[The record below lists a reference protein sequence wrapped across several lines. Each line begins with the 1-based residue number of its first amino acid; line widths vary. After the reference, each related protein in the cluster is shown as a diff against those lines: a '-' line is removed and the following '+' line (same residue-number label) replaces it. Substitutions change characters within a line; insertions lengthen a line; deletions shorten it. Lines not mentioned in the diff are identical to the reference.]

1 MIRSIVIAIAILT
14 SINCFAQSRTSS
26 PYSFFGLGQQTFKG
40 TIENRSMGSM
50 LTYADSVH
58 INLRNP
64 AAYGNLRVTTYSL
77 GAVHS
82 ETWASTESESDSYS
96 ATSIEY
102 VSIGIPLGR
111 KAAFGFGLV
120 PFNSVGYEIGN
131 ITETLYSRF
140 TGTGS
145 INRAYLGFGYK
156 ITPELSIGGEFRYN
170 FGEETNS
177 SSVAVAGV
185 QFGTNEIN
193 ETDFSGASFN
203 LGLHYQKMI
212 NEKLEIQAS
221 AVYSPESDLN
231 AKNERTLSTFLLTTD
246 LNENIVSTRTPELDE
261 QDLKLPSELTFG
273 LTIGQ
278 PLKWN
283 AGVEYST
290 RGSSAITSRSFAP
303 AGTTFKDAASY
314 RAGGFY
320 IPNYNSV
327 TSYWDRVVYR
337 GGIRYEELG
346 LEISGDGVNSSD
358 INEFGISFGLGLP
371 IGKRTGFS
379 NANIG
384 FEIGQRGTEDFGLI
398 RERFFNVSIGLSL
411 NDVWFIK
418 RKYN

>member
-1 MIRSIVIAIAILT
+1 MIRSLVIAIVIFT

-50 LTYADSVH
+50 LTYVDSVH

-64 AAYGNLRVTTYSL
+64 AAYGNLRVTTYAL

-82 ETWASTESESDSYS
+82 ETWASTETESDTYS
-96 ATSIEY
+96 ATTIEY
-102 VSIGIPLGR
+102 VSIGIPLGK

-120 PFNSVGYEIGN
+120 PFNSVGYEIGS
-131 ITETLYSRF
+131 ITETVYSRF

-156 ITPELSIGGEFRYN
+156 ITPALSIGGEFRYN
-170 FGEETNS
+170 FGEETNG
-177 SSVAVAGV
+177 SSVALAGL
-185 QFGTNEIN
+185 QFGTNETN
-193 ETDFSGASFN
+193 ETDFSGASIN

-212 NEKLEIQAS
+212 TNKLELQAS

-231 AKNERTLSTFLLTTD
+231 AKNERSLSTFSLSAD
-246 LNENIVSTRTPELDE
+246 FNEFTVSRRASEFDE
-261 QDLKLPSELTFG
+261 QELKLPSELTFG
-273 LTIGQ
+273 LTVGQ

-283 AGVEYST
+283 AGIEYST

-303 AGTTFKDAASY
+303 SGTTFKDAATF

-337 GGIRYEELG
+337 GGLRFEELG
-346 LEISGDGVNSSD
+346 LEVSGDGANSAD

-371 IGKRTGFS
+371 IGNRSGFS
-379 NANIG
+379 NANVGI
-384 FEIGQRGTEDFGLI
+384 EIGQRGTEDFGLI
-398 RERFFNVSIGLSL
+398 RERFFNISIGLSL

>member
-1 MIRSIVIAIAILT
+1 MIRSLIIAIVFFT

-50 LTYADSVH
+50 LTYVDSVH

-64 AAYGNLRVTTYSL
+64 AAYANLRVTTYSL

-82 ETWASTESESDSYS
+82 KTWSSTEDQSDSYD

-102 VSIGIPLGR
+102 VSIGIPVGK

-131 ITETLYSRF
+131 VTETLYSRYS
-140 TGTGS
+140 GEGS
-145 INRAYLGFGYK
+145 ISRAYLGLGYK

-170 FGEETNS
+170 FGQETNS
-177 SSVAVAGV
+177 SSVAISDA

-203 LGLHYQKMI
+203 FGLHYQKMI
-212 NEKLEIQAS
+212 NDRLELQAS
-221 AVYSPESDLN
+221 AVYSPESDIN
-231 AKNERTLSTFLLTTD
+231 AKNDRTFSNFILGANLAETT
-246 LNENIVSTRTPELDE
+246 VSIRESEPNE

-273 LTIGQ
+273 VTIGK
-278 PLKWN
+278 PREWN
-283 AGVEYST
+283 IGVEYST
-290 RGSSAITSRSFAP
+290 RGTSAITSRSFAP
-303 AGTTFKDAASY
+303 VGTVFKDANSF
-314 RAGGFY
+314 RAGGFF
-320 IPNYNSV
+320 IPNYNSI

-337 GGIRYEELG
+337 GGIRYEQLG
-346 LEISGDGVNSSD
+346 LELSGNGVNSSD

-371 IGKRTGFS
+371 IGRGSGFS
-379 NANIG
+379 NANVG
-384 FEIGQRGTEDFGLI
+384 FEFGQRGTQDAGLI
-398 RERFFNVSIGLSL
+398 RERFVNFSIGLSL

>member
-1 MIRSIVIAIAILT
+1 MIRSLIIAIVLFT
-14 SINCFAQSRTSS
+14 SINSFAQSRTSS

-50 LTYADSVH
+50 LTYVDSVH

-82 ETWASTESESDSYS
+82 KTWATTDTENDSYD
-96 ATSIEY
+96 ATTIEY
-102 VSIGIPLGR
+102 VSIGIPVG
-111 KAAFGFGLV
+111 KKSAFGFGLV

-131 ITETLYSRF
+131 VTETLYSRY
-140 TGTGS
+140 TGEGS
-145 INRAYLGFGYK
+145 ISRAYFGLGYK

-177 SSVAVAGV
+177 SSVAVGDV
-185 QFGTNEIN
+185 QFGTNENN

-203 LGLHYQKMI
+203 FGLHYQKMI
-212 NEKLEIQAS
+212 SDQLELQAS
-221 AVYSPESDLN
+221 AVYSPESNIN
-231 AKNERTLSTFLLTTD
+231 AKNERTFSNFILGANLTETTVNQRESELS
-246 LNENIVSTRTPELDE
+246 EE
-261 QDLKLPSELTFG
+261 DLKLPSELTLG
-273 LTIGQ
+273 VTIGK
-278 PLKWN
+278 PLEWN
-283 AGVEYST
+283 IGVEYST
-290 RGSSAITSRSFAP
+290 RGTSAITSRSFAP
-303 AGTTFKDAASY
+303 QGTVFKDADSF

-320 IPNYNSV
+320 IPNYNSI

-346 LEISGDGVNSSD
+346 LELSGNGVNSSD

-371 IGKRTGFS
+371 IGRGNGFS

-384 FEIGQRGTEDFGLI
+384 VEFGQRGTQDAGLI
-398 RERFFNVSIGLSL
+398 KERFVNFSIGLSL
-411 NDVWFIK
+411 NDIWFIK

>member
-1 MIRSIVIAIAILT
+1 MIRSLVIAIVLFT
-14 SINCFAQSRTSS
+14 SINSFAQSRTSS

-50 LTYADSVH
+50 LTYVDSVH

-64 AAYGNLRVTTYSL
+64 AAYANLRVTTYSL

-82 ETWASTESESDSYS
+82 KTWASTEAESASFD
-96 ATSIEY
+96 ATTIEY
-102 VSIGIPLGR
+102 VSIGIPVGR

-131 ITETLYSRF
+131 VTETLYSRF
-140 TGTGS
+140 TGEGS
-145 INRAYLGFGYK
+145 INRAYVGLGYK

-170 FGEETNS
+170 FGQETNS
-177 SSVAVAGV
+177 SSVAVGGV
-185 QFGTNEIN
+185 QFGTNEVN

-203 LGLHYQKMI
+203 FGLHYQKMI
-212 NEKLEIQAS
+212 SEELELQAS
-221 AVYSPESDLN
+221 AVYSPQSNLN
-231 AKNERTLSTFLLTTD
+231 AKNERTLSTFSVGPNLI
-246 LNENIVSTRTPELDE
+246 ENTVNTRESELGE
-261 QDLKLPSELTFG
+261 QELKLPSELTFG
-273 LTIGQ
+273 LTIGK
-278 PLKWN
+278 PRKWN
-283 AGVEYST
+283 LGAEYST
-290 RGSSAITSRSFAP
+290 RGTSAITSRSFAP
-303 AGTTFKDAASY
+303 AGTVFKDADSY

-320 IPNYNSV
+320 IPNYNSI
-327 TSYWDRVVYR
+327 TSYWDRVVFR

-346 LEISGDGVNSSD
+346 LELSGNGINSSD

-371 IGKRTGFS
+371 IGRRNGFS

-384 FEIGQRGTEDFGLI
+384 VEFGQRGTQDAGLI
-398 RERFFNVSIGLSL
+398 RERFVNLSIGLSL

>member
-1 MIRSIVIAIAILT
+1 MIRSLVIAIVILT
-14 SINCFAQSRTSS
+14 SVNCFAQSRTSS

-50 LTYADSVH
+50 LTYVDSVH

-64 AAYGNLRVTTYSL
+64 AAYGNLRVTTYTL

-82 ETWASTESESDSYS
+82 ETWASTETESDSYS

-102 VSIGIPLGR
+102 VSIGIPLGK

-120 PFNSVGYEIGN
+120 PFNSVGYEIGSVS
-131 ITETLYSRF
+131 ETLYSRF

-177 SSVAVAGV
+177 SSVAVSTV
-185 QFGTNEIN
+185 QLGTNEVN

-203 LGLHYQKMI
+203 LGLHYQK
-212 NEKLEIQAS
+212 KLSDRLELQAS

-231 AKNERTLSTFLLTTD
+231 AKNERTLSTFTLTSS
-246 LNENIVSTRTPELDE
+246 LNENPFSTRPSESSE

-273 LTIGQ
+273 VTIGQ

-283 AGVEYST
+283 AGVEYSL

-303 AGTTFKDAASY
+303 QGTIFKDAATF

-337 GGIRYEELG
+337 GGIRFEELG
-346 LEISGDGVNSSD
+346 LELSGDGTNSSD

-371 IGKRTGFS
+371 IGQRSGFS

-384 FEIGQRGTEDFGLI
+384 FELGQRGTEDSGLI
-398 RERFFNVSIGLSL
+398 RERFFNISIGLSL

>member
-1 MIRSIVIAIAILT
+1 MIS
-14 SINCFAQSRTSS
+14 
-26 PYSFFGLGQQTFKG
+26 
-40 TIENRSMGSM
+40 
-50 LTYADSVH
+50 
-58 INLRNP
+58 
-64 AAYGNLRVTTYSL
+64 
-77 GAVHS
+77 
-82 ETWASTESESDSYS
+82 
-96 ATSIEY
+96 
-102 VSIGIPLGR
+102 
-111 KAAFGFGLV
+111 
-120 PFNSVGYEIGN
+120 GY
-131 ITETLYSRF
+131 
-140 TGTGS
+140 
-145 INRAYLGFGYK
+145 
-156 ITPELSIGGEFRYN
+156 
-170 FGEETNS
+170 
-177 SSVAVAGV
+177 
-185 QFGTNEIN
+185 GTNEIN

-290 RGSSAITSRSFAP
+290 RGNSAITSRSFAP

>member
-131 ITETLYSRF
+131 VTETLYSRF